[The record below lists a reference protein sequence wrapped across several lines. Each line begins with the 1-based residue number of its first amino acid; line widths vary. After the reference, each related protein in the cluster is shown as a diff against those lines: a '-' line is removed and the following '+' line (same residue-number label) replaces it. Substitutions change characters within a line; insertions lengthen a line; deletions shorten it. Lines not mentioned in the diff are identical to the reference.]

1 MLEEGRSEEELFS
14 FLSLKKGEDSSY
26 HHVLSSMCT
35 IPHPVAARAHQM
47 FLEANL
53 GDPGLFRGTAEIEA
67 LLIERIGDL
76 LHHRRAGGYAT
87 SGGTESN
94 LQALRIF
101 RKMKASSRPNIVVPE
116 SAHFSFEKACDIL
129 SLGMRTVPCD
139 DSFRM
144 DADALQEAIDAD
156 TCAVVAIAG
165 TTEYGV
171 VDPIAAIADIAHD
184 TGVPLH
190 VDAAFG
196 GFVIPFLKQEI
207 PFDFSLEGVSSIAI
221 DPHKMGMSTIPCGS
235 LLVRE
240 PSWFDLLNVET
251 PYLTVKQ
258 ECTLAGTRSGG
269 AVVGAFA
276 VLEYLGKSGLAA
288 IVRGCMKNTKRLIT
302 GMETLGYR
310 RAVTPDLN
318 VATFHA
324 DHVPPGWRV
333 SWTRRGHMR
342 TVMMPHVHLSVI
354 EEFLRDI
361 GDNNAQKTD

>member
-1 MLEEGRSEEELFS
+1 MQANGISEEELFS
-14 FLSLKKGEDSSY
+14 FLSLKKGEDSNY

-35 IPHPVAARAHQM
+35 IPHPVAVRAHQM
-47 FLEANL
+47 FIEANL
-53 GDPGLFRGTAEIEA
+53 GDPGLFAGTASIEE
-67 LLIERIGDL
+67 LLIERLGTL
-76 LHHRRAGGYAT
+76 FHHPKAGGYAT

-101 RKMKASSRPNIVVPE
+101 AKMKSSRRPNVVVPE

-129 SLGMRTVPCD
+129 SLEMRTVPSD
-139 DSFRM
+139 ETFRM
-144 DADALQEAIDAD
+144 DVDALQDRIDEN
-156 TCAVVAIAG
+156 TCCVVAVAG

-171 VDPIAAIADIAHD
+171 VDPIRVVSEITHD
-184 TGVPLH
+184 AGVPLH

-196 GFVIPFLKQEI
+196 GLVIPFLDPEI
-207 PFDFSLEGVSSIAI
+207 PFDFALPGVSSIAV

-240 PSWFDLLNVET
+240 PSWFGLLNVET

-276 VLEYLGKSGLAA
+276 VLEYLGMSGMKA
-288 IVRGCMKNTKRLIT
+288 VVEGCMKNTRRLIE
-302 GMETLGYR
+302 GMETHGYR

-318 VATFHA
+318 VATFEA
-324 DHVPPGWRV
+324 GAVPPGWRV

-342 TVMMPHVHLSVI
+342 TVMMPHVTRDVI
-354 EEFLRDI
+354 EEFVRDI
-361 GDNNAQKTD
+361 GEMDA

>member
-1 MLEEGRSEEELFS
+1 MRESGISEEELFS
-14 FLSLKKGEDSSY
+14 FLSLKKGEDSRY

-35 IPHPVAARAHQM
+35 LPHPVAVRAHQM
-47 FLEANL
+47 FIEANL
-53 GDPGLFRGTAEIEA
+53 GDPGLFRGAASVEN
-67 LLIERIGDL
+67 LLVERVGSL
-76 LHHRRAGGYAT
+76 LHHPGAGGYAT

-101 RKMKASSRPNIVVPE
+101 RKMKGSRRPNVIVPE

-129 SLGMRTVPCD
+129 CIEMRTVPCD
-139 DSFRM
+139 QTFRM
-144 DADALQEAIDAD
+144 DPDALQERLDAD
-156 TCAVVAIAG
+156 TCCIVGIAG

-171 VDPIAAIADIAHD
+171 VDPIETIAGIAHD
-184 TGVPLH
+184 HGIPLH

-196 GFVIPFLKQEI
+196 GFVIPFLKRPI
-207 PFDFSLEGVSSIAI
+207 PFDFSLPGVASVAV
-221 DPHKMGMSTIPCGS
+221 DPHKMGMSTIPCGC

-240 PSWFDLLNVET
+240 PSWFNLLNVDT

-276 VLEYLGKSGLAA
+276 VLEFLGREGMRA
-288 IVRGCMKNTKRLIT
+288 VVEGCMKNTARLID
-302 GMETLGYR
+302 GMETFGYW

-318 VATFHA
+318 VATFEGGA
-324 DHVPPGWRV
+324 VPAGWQV

-342 TVMMPHVHLSVI
+342 MVMMPHVHRSVI
-354 EEFLRDI
+354 EEYLKET
-361 GDNNAQKTD
+361 GELHA